1 VFSGARACAYTARMP
16 RLIRIHHAF
25 LQRPRLSGAAAFAL
39 VLFAALDTMMARGQA
54 LLLTFDIACAI
65 YLGSVAWMMVRAT
78 PQSFRRRAERQVEG
92 KWTVLV
98 LSLVISGVIL
108 LSLRTEL
115 HASKGGASGLD
126 LALAGTSI
134 VLSWLFFSV
143 VFAQQYAH
151 SDHLERLHGKPGLLF
166 PGDAT
171 PDYWDYLYFAVVLSM
186 TFQTSDV
193 DIADRGLRHMALLH
207 SIVAFFFNVFIIALT
222 VNVVAGLL

>member
-1 VFSGARACAYTARMP
+1 MP
-16 RLIRIHHAF
+16 RLSRLHHAF

-39 VLFAALDTMMARGQA
+39 ILFAALDTTLARGQA

-65 YLGSVAWMMVRAT
+65 YLGSVAWMMARTT
-78 PQSFRRRAERQVEG
+78 PQSFHRRAERQVEG

-98 LSLVISGVIL
+98 LSLVLSGVVL

-115 HASKGGASGLD
+115 HASKGASGMD

-151 SDHLERLHGKPGLLF
+151 SDHLERLRGKPGLLF

-193 DIADRGLRHMALLH
+193 NIADRGLRHMALLH
-207 SIVAFFFNVFIIALT
+207 SVVAFFFNVFIIALT

>member
-1 VFSGARACAYTARMP
+1 MP
-16 RLIRIHHAF
+16 RLSRLHHAF

-39 VLFAALDTMMARGQA
+39 VLFAALDTTLARGQA

-65 YLGSVAWMMVRAT
+65 YLGSVAWMMARTT
-78 PQSFRRRAERQVEG
+78 PQSFHRRAERQVEG

-98 LSLVISGVIL
+98 LSLVLSGVVL

-115 HASKGGASGLD
+115 HASKGASGMD

-151 SDHLERLHGKPGLLF
+151 SDHLERLRGKPGLLF

-193 DIADRGLRHMALLH
+193 NIADRGLRHMALLH
-207 SIVAFFFNVFIIALT
+207 SVVAFFFNVFIIALT

>member
-1 VFSGARACAYTARMP
+1 MP
-16 RLIRIHHAF
+16 RLSRLHHAF

-39 VLFAALDTMMARGQA
+39 VLFAALDTTLARGQA

-65 YLGSVAWMMVRAT
+65 YLGSVAWMMARTT
-78 PQSFRRRAERQVEG
+78 PQSFHRRAERQVEW

-98 LSLVISGVIL
+98 LSLVLSGVVL

-115 HASKGGASGLD
+115 HASKEASGMD

-151 SDHLERLHGKPGLLF
+151 SDHLERLRGKPGLLF

-193 DIADRGLRHMALLH
+193 NIADRGLRHMALLH
-207 SIVAFFFNVFIIALT
+207 SVVAFFFNVFIIALT